1 MKKKKVISIG
11 AHVITHLSPTFGLT
25 IVSLINLEIASIA
38 FTHPEGTFFPLEMN
52 LRTGT
57 TIVKKRREATIQSI
71 KTCLDTEKLIPKIV
85 GNEIMG

>member
-1 MKKKKVISIG
+1 
-11 AHVITHLSPTFGLT
+11 
-25 IVSLINLEIASIA
+25 
-38 FTHPEGTFFPLEMN
+38 MN